1 MRFIDFFSGVG
12 GFTRGM
18 ELAGHKCVGHCEI
31 DKYAEASYRSMHTIT
46 EAQRNYLQTLTLQE
60 RQIEILKEGY
70 LNGEW
75 YAADITGVR
84 PDDVPE
90 AECYCF
96 GFPCQAFSIA
106 GNRRGFEDSR
116 GTLFFEVMRIAKER
130 KPQILFAENV
140 AGLLNHRG
148 GVTFDVIIN
157 TMAELGYLVEWQV
170 LNSRYLGV
178 PQNRERVFLV
188 GHLGD
193 RCERE
198 VFPIA
203 ADDTKADI
211 LQGHEDIVS
220 NTLARGDRKSV
231 GIYPIERERER
242 VGILKVNG
250 YHKSS

>member
-1 MRFIDFFSGVG
+1 
-12 GFTRGM
+12 M

>member
-18 ELAGHKCVGHCEI
+18 ELAGHECVGHCEI

-46 EAQRNYLQTLTLQE
+46 EAQRSYLQTLTLQE

-140 AGLLNHRG
+140 AGLLNHSG

-193 RCERE
+193 RCGRE

-211 LQGHEDIVS
+211 LQGYEDIVS

-231 GIYPIERERER
+231 GIYPIEREREWEYS
-242 VGILKVNG
+242 K
-250 YHKSS
+250 

>member
-46 EAQRNYLQTLTLQE
+46 EAQRNYLQTLTLQG

-178 PQNRERVFLV
+178 PQNRERVFII

-193 RCERE
+193 KCGRE

-203 ADDTKADI
+203 TDNTTADK
-211 LQGHEDIVS
+211 LQGHESIVS
-220 NTLARGDRKSV
+220 NTLAHGDRNSV
-231 GIYPIERERER
+231 GIYPIS
-242 VGILKVNG
+242 GGGYLKVNG

>member
-46 EAQRNYLQTLTLQE
+46 EAQRSYLQTLTLQE

-75 YAADITGVR
+75 YAADVTGVR

-130 KPQILFAENV
+130 KPEILFAENV

-178 PQNRERVFLV
+178 LQNRERVFLV

-193 RCERE
+193 RCGRE

-211 LQGHEDIVS
+211 LQGHENIVS
-220 NTLARGDRKSV
+220 NTLARGYRKSV

>member
-1 MRFIDFFSGVG
+1 MKFIDFFSGVG
-12 GFTRGM
+12 GFTRGL
-18 ELAGHKCVGHCEI
+18 ELVGHECVGHCEI

-46 EAQRNYLQTLTLQE
+46 DEQRRYLATLPLE
-60 RQIEILKEGY
+60 IRQKEILKEEY

-75 YAADITGVR
+75 YATDITRVQPG
-84 PDDVPE
+84 DLPE

-106 GNRRGFEDSR
+106 GNRRGFEDAR
-116 GTLFFEVMRIAKER
+116 GTLFFEVMRLAKER

-148 GVTFDVIIN
+148 GITFNVIIN
-157 TMAELGYLVEWQV
+157 TMAELGYIVEWQV
-170 LNSRYLGV
+170 LNSRYFGV
-178 PQNRERVFLV
+178 PQNRERVFIV
-188 GHLGD
+188 GHFGD
-193 RCERE
+193 ERGRE

-203 ADDTKADI
+203 TDSPTPDK

-231 GIYPIERERER
+231 GVYPIS
-242 VGILKVNG
+242 GGGYLKVNG
-250 YHKSS
+250 YHKSSSQA